1 MSIKGNVDQ
10 RGMVSLTITL
20 VMMLVISLIVVGFA
34 QVSNRNRREAL
45 DRQLSMQ
52 AFYAAES
59 GVNSAASKIRTAL
72 ATGTTIATQTVCTG
86 TDYYDATAAKLVSDG
101 SVAYTCVLVNPT
113 VDRISTTANT
123 QGSTVVPIDTV
134 DSSGVSQTATSL
146 TFSWSPPDGVT
157 ASTSNCLSA
166 TFPVSA
172 GYMCPFGLL
181 RVDLFKVNGASITS
195 ASNLAGS
202 TATLY
207 LKPTTS
213 GGGTQGVGAFNTPK
227 AYIVNASYAPE
238 MYSATINF
246 TPAAQSAHYYAR
258 ITTLYKDAAHVYIDG
273 VNSAGNSYFA
283 NAQAT
288 VDVTGRAQD
297 VLRRVQVRVPLQQYG
312 SQIPGAA
319 VRSGADVCKRF
330 SISPITYTVD
340 NTPPMAGCG
349 P

>member
-113 VDRISTTANT
+113 VDSISTTANT

-146 TFSWSPPDGVT
+146 KFSWSPPDGVT
-157 ASTSNCLSA
+157 ASTSNCQATS

-172 GYMCPFGLL
+172 GYICPFGLL
-181 RVDLFKVNGASITS
+181 RVDLFKVDGASITS

-207 LKPTTS
+207 LKPTNPS
-213 GGGTQGVGAFNTPK
+213 GGGTQGIGAFNTSK
-227 AYIVNASYAPE
+227 AYIVNASYASG

-246 TPAAQSAHYYAR
+246 TAAAAQSAHYYAR

-330 SISPITYTVD
+330 AIYPGNYFPD
-340 NTPPMAGCG
+340 ALGCG

>member
-134 DSSGVSQTATSL
+134 DSSGVSRTATSL

-157 ASTSNCLSA
+157 ASTNNCLST
-166 TFPVSA
+166 TFPVSL

-181 RVDLFKVNGASITS
+181 RVDLFKVDGASITS

-207 LKPTTS
+207 LKPTNS
-213 GGGTQGVGAFNTPK
+213 PGGGTQGVGAFNTPK
-227 AYIVNASYAPE
+227 AYIVDASYAQG
-238 MYSATINF
+238 MYSATISF
-246 TPAAQSAHYYAR
+246 TTAAAQSAHYYAR
-258 ITTLYKDAAHVYIDG
+258 ITTLYKDSAHVYIDG
-273 VNSAGNSYFA
+273 FSAGNSYFA

-330 SISPITYTVD
+330 AIYPGNYFPD
-340 NTPPMAGCG
+340 APGCG